1 VLHAALRATLKGDKD
16 VLVEEWH
23 TGPYHREVDLPAA
36 VDGELAN
43 VTYRKVKHSF
53 MSGMH

>member
-1 VLHAALRATLKGDKD
+1 MLHAALRATLKGDKD